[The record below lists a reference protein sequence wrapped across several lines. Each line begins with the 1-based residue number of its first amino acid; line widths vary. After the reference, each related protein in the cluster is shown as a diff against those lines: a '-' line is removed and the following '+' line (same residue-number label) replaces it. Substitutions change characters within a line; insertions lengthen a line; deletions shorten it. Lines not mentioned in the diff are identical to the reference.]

1 VPLLEGLGWDRITDI
16 AYESGPH
23 GNEGGLD
30 LILKCQ
36 PPIGIETKTLYELP
50 PQHIEHPQLKTG
62 LRKCREKEAPY
73 FIWTNGDCWQFFSLS
88 MADASFYQIYLSEIE
103 DDVSLSDKFLIIK
116 KDVFTANPERFN
128 KAISKHLNMMAL
140 PHAWTAILQD
150 HTKEF
155 LQVFRKGLQH
165 VDIRDEVILTFMK
178 TFKSGSMLPQTKSSI
193 SFKSEDFLPQER
205 SPIWVPK
212 PINWEQ
218 LIDSYESPYRLARW
232 FFRTSYYRKLGEYLI
247 SENYKPW
254 SKDSTWRHIGLT
266 NGTNEGK
273 KIRHAVILFREWG
286 FIKEAGADKYCRVDE
301 CTPYLKKLLEN
312 TKPS

>member
-1 VPLLEGLGWDRITDI
+1 
-16 AYESGPH
+16 
-23 GNEGGLD
+23 
-30 LILKCQ
+30 
-36 PPIGIETKTLYELP
+36 
-50 PQHIEHPQLKTG
+50 
-62 LRKCREKEAPY
+62 
-73 FIWTNGDCWQFFSLS
+73 
-88 MADASFYQIYLSEIE
+88 M
-103 DDVSLSDKFLIIK
+103 
-116 KDVFTANPERFN
+116 TAL
-128 KAISKHLNMMAL
+128 H
-140 PHAWTAILQD
+140 HAWTAILQD

-286 FIKEAGADKYCRVDE
+286 FIEESGADKYCRVDE